1 MKTRTSEN
9 YIRPTVTPATRRGEE
24 RRSEEEDVVASQV
37 QYSGGD
43 ADLTA
48 VFLP

>member
-9 YIRPTVTPATRRGEE
+9 CILPTVTPATRRGEE
-24 RRSEEEDVVASQV
+24 RSEEEDVITSQV

-48 VFLP
+48 VFLS